1 MATTDIVFP
10 HPILDKVHGD
20 PNRGSLQTL
29 KKQLFANARA
39 VSTNLGGGTY
49 GHLALLMTDAEYL
62 TLPNAAAFPPP
73 VHPGPQ
79 PAHADGATQHVI
91 NQANRLYDT
100 SIATFRLHA
109 SVSEHL
115 KKQILTAVD
124 NKYLH
129 ALEDETMGF
138 ATVTPAA
145 MLAHLFTTYGTIKP
159 TDLDDNIK
167 LLLAPW
173 VPEHSLED
181 LWKRTRDCQAFATA
195 GGEAIS
201 NDTAMRHLLTVFK
214 NTGVFATA
222 IDKWKDKP
230 LNARTMITF
239 QAHFKEE
246 NDRRIENTTS
256 AQAGFHGANAAFSAI
271 PVPVPLVANAAQ
283 APIAPTTTT
292 PPSSLPVGA
301 TVVYYCWSHGIGF
314 SPGHTSITC
323 RAPKPGHCPTATIR
337 NLQGGTATIMQ
348 RTRRNTRPP
357 SAPST

>member
-1 MATTDIVFP
+1 
-10 HPILDKVHGD
+10 
-20 PNRGSLQTL
+20 
-29 KKQLFANARA
+29 
-39 VSTNLGGGTY
+39 
-49 GHLALLMTDAEYL
+49 MTDAEYL
-62 TLPNAAAFPPP
+62 ALPNAVAFPPP
-73 VHPGPQ
+73 LHPGAQ

-115 KKQILTAVD
+115 KKQILAAVD

-129 ALEDETMGF
+129 ALEDQIMGF
-138 ATVTPAA
+138 ATVTPAT
-145 MLAHLFTTYGTIKP
+145 MLAHLFTTYGAIKP
-159 TDLDDNIK
+159 TDLDDNTK
-167 LLLAPW
+167 LLLSPW
-173 VPEHSLED
+173 VPEQSLED
-181 LWKRTRDCQAFATA
+181 LWKRTRDCQAFADA

-230 LNARTMITF
+230 LNTRTMLAF

-256 AQAGFHGANAAFSAI
+256 AQAGFHGANASI
-271 PVPVPLVANAAQ
+271 STVPVPLLANVAQ
-283 APIAPTTTT
+283 LPGAPATT
-292 PPSSLPVGA
+292 PPTSNLPVGA
-301 TVVYYCWSHGIGF
+301 TLVYYCWSHGIGF
-314 SPGHTSITC
+314 SPGHTSATC
-323 RAPKPGHCPTATIR
+323 RAPKPGHCSTATIR
-337 NLQGGTATIMQ
+337 NIQGGTATIMQ

-357 SAPST
+357 PAPST